1 MNGYHLSMI
10 RHPNKSS
17 PMFGAL
23 LIIYILTG
31 CGDYGS
37 NSHSAPSD
45 NYLIKVGDSAATTV
59 DFNRAFEIIRTA
71 YSYNALQEP
80 DSCREAKLRLLS
92 QLIEEMIILERA
104 KELNIEISNSELDE
118 AVARIK
124 EDYDDDAFE
133 HVLLVQAV
141 SYNLWKKEL
150 ERRLLIE
157 KVVEREL
164 REHVVITPED
174 ISNYYEKHY
183 NGHDGPSALSGV
195 PDKADDDL
203 NRIIVKELRRK
214 KAEEAYKP
222 WIENLRKKYLIEI
235 NKKEWEKISQTG
247 LGLN

>member
-1 MNGYHLSMI
+1 MI
-10 RHPNKSS
+10 RYSNKLS

-37 NSHSAPSD
+37 DSHPAPGD
-45 NYLIKVGDSAATTV
+45 NYLIRVGDRVVRTV
-59 DFNRAFEIIRTA
+59 DFNRALEIVRTA
-71 YSYNALQEP
+71 YSHNALQEP

-104 KELNIEISNSELDE
+104 KELNIGISDSEVDE
-118 AVARIK
+118 AVAQIK
-124 EDYDDDAFE
+124 GDYDDNAFE
-133 HVLLVQAV
+133 QILLEHAV

-150 ERRLLIE
+150 GKRLLIE

-164 REHVVITPED
+164 KEHVVITPED

-183 NGHDGPSALSGV
+183 NGCGGPSAISGGS
-195 PDKADDDL
+195 DKADGDL
-203 NRIIVKELRRK
+203 NRIIVKQLRRK

-235 NKKEWEKISQTG
+235 NKKEWEKIAQTG